1 MYDVWYIYVYTNITY
16 TDMVN
21 EILYILHCTVVLIM
35 YICKIQY
42 SIQYNNTIIVPSNKI
57 IMDCYIYNIYLY
69 TP

>member
-1 MYDVWYIYVYTNITY
+1 MYDVWYIYVYTGITY

-42 SIQYNNTIIVPSNKI
+42 SIQCNNTIIVPSNKI